1 MMPAYDERF
10 FTPPAPL
17 ARVTLRQPEN
27 GAIVSDVP
35 MLLDSGADVTLI
47 PQASVARLGLTIR
60 VNESYEL
67 MGFDGSISQA
77 QAVQLELIFL
87 RRRFKGRFLV
97 GRQEWGIIGRDILN
111 HVSLLLDGPHLTW
124 NEQDASGSRNAT

>member
-1 MMPAYDERF
+1 MPAYDDHF

-17 ARVTLRQPEN
+17 ERVTLRHPEN
-27 GAIVSDVP
+27 GTTVSDVP

-47 PQASVARLGLTIR
+47 PQASVALLGTIIR
-60 VNESYEL
+60 IDESYEL
-67 MGFDGSISQA
+67 MGFDGSVSRA
-77 QAVQLELIFL
+77 QAVQLDLIFL

-97 GRQEWGIIGRDILN
+97 STQAWGIIGRDVLN

-124 NEQDASGSRNAT
+124 SEQRASGGRTAT

>member
-1 MMPAYDERF
+1 MMPAYDEHF

-27 GAIVSDVP
+27 GTIVSDVP

-47 PQASVARLGLTIR
+47 PQASVARLGLTVR

-77 QAVQLELIFL
+77 QAVQLDLIFL

-97 GRQEWGIIGRDILN
+97 SMQEWGIIGRDILN

-124 NEQDASGSRNAT
+124 NEQNASRSRNAT